1 VKFVVKERWSSVKIT
16 KKRIIYTALVILIV
30 VFSSTFAVL
39 MTLER
44 NDYRNYL
51 QGEYGK
57 SMYELIDAV
66 QNIRVNLT
74 KAAVVGSREQ
84 AIVVFEE
91 IFRYSGIANDKLH
104 SLPVDQPTISDTSKF
119 LSQTGDFCYNLG
131 KLSTTGKQLNDE
143 DYNNIERLKKQSVI
157 LEGQLKSTADNINQG
172 KVKWGEI
179 RKKIIGAFAKNNDNS
194 ISEQFQGMQK
204 QIVQYPALIYDG
216 PFSDNVLQVKPKID
230 SQRQISGKEAEKIA
244 RKIIG
249 KNKIESLTVSS
260 VKGKADIDVYR
271 FTAALKNRSRKGDRV
286 ICEISKRG
294 GKISYLINDR
304 AVNNSSITVKKSRDM
319 GAEYLKNL
327 GYDNMIPTY
336 SLKYNNIA
344 VVSYVYKQGNIL
356 VYPDQIKLK
365 IALDNGDIIGIEAD
379 KYLMSHVETREIST
393 PKMSYEEA
401 QKKVGNRLNVT
412 GKRLVVIPTETNSE
426 ILCYEFSGNYKND
439 NFKVYI
445 NAETGYEEKIIQIIN
460 TPNGELT
467 I

>member
-1 VKFVVKERWSSVKIT
+1 MKIA

-74 KAAVVGSREQ
+74 KAAIVGSREQ

-104 SLPVDQPTISDTSKF
+104 SLPVDQPTISGTSKF

-131 KLSTTGKQLNDE
+131 KLSTSGKQLTND
-143 DYNNIERLKKQSVI
+143 DYDNIERLKKQSVI
-157 LEGQLKSTADNINQG
+157 LEGQLKATADNINQG

-179 RKKIIGAFAKNNDNS
+179 RKKITGAFAKNNDNS

-216 PFSDNVLQVKPKID
+216 PFSDNVLQVKPKIN
-230 SQRQISGKEAEKIA
+230 SQKQVSEKKAEAIA

-249 KNKIESLTVSS
+249 EAKIESLNVSS

-271 FTAALKNRSRKGDRV
+271 FTAALKNRNRKGDRV
-286 ICEISKRG
+286 ICEISKKG
-294 GKISYLINDR
+294 GRISYLINDR
-304 AVNNSSITVKKSRDM
+304 AVNNSSISAEKSRNI
-319 GAEYLKNL
+319 GIRYLKNL
-327 GYDNMIPTY
+327 GYDNMVPTY
-336 SLKYNNIA
+336 SLRYNNIA
-344 VVSYVYKQGNIL
+344 VISYVYNQNNIL
-356 VYPDQIKLK
+356 IYPDQIKLK
-365 IALDNGDIIGIEAD
+365 IALDNGDIIGVEAD
-379 KYLMSHVETREIST
+379 KYLMSHIEKRKIST

-401 QKKVGNRLNVT
+401 KEKV
-412 GKRLVVIPTETNSE
+412 GKRLNITGRRLVIIPTEANSE
-426 ILCYEFSGNYKND
+426 ILCYEFSGDYKND
-439 NFKVYI
+439 DFKVYI

>member
-1 VKFVVKERWSSVKIT
+1 
-16 KKRIIYTALVILIV
+16 
-30 VFSSTFAVL
+30 
-39 MTLER
+39 
-44 NDYRNYL
+44 
-51 QGEYGK
+51 
-57 SMYELIDAV
+57 
-66 QNIRVNLT
+66 
-74 KAAVVGSREQ
+74 
-84 AIVVFEE
+84 
-91 IFRYSGIANDKLH
+91 
-104 SLPVDQPTISDTSKF
+104 
-119 LSQTGDFCYNLG
+119 
-131 KLSTTGKQLNDE
+131 
-143 DYNNIERLKKQSVI
+143 
-157 LEGQLKSTADNINQG
+157 
-172 KVKWGEI
+172 
-179 RKKIIGAFAKNNDNS
+179 
-194 ISEQFQGMQK
+194 
-204 QIVQYPALIYDG
+204 
-216 PFSDNVLQVKPKID
+216 
-230 SQRQISGKEAEKIA
+230 
-244 RKIIG
+244 
-249 KNKIESLTVSS
+249 
-260 VKGKADIDVYR
+260 
-271 FTAALKNRSRKGDRV
+271 
-286 ICEISKRG
+286 
-294 GKISYLINDR
+294 
-304 AVNNSSITVKKSRDM
+304 M

>member
-1 VKFVVKERWSSVKIT
+1 MKIA
-16 KKRIIYTALVILIV
+16 KKRIIYTAVVTLIV

-74 KAAVVGSREQ
+74 KAAIVGSREQ
-84 AIVVFEE
+84 SIVVFEE
-91 IFRYSGIANDKLH
+91 IFRYSAIANDKLH
-104 SLPVDQPTISDTSKF
+104 SLPVSQPTISDTSKF

-131 KLSTTGKQLNDE
+131 KVSSNGKQLTDG

-157 LEGQLKSTADNINQG
+157 LEGQLKTTADDINKG

-179 RKKIIGAFAKNNDNS
+179 RKKITGAFAKGNDNS
-194 ISEQFQGMQK
+194 ISEQFQGIQK
-204 QIVQYPALIYDG
+204 QVVQYPALIYDG
-216 PFSDNVLQVKPKID
+216 PFSDNALQVKPKID
-230 SQRQISGKEAEKIA
+230 SQKQISQGEAEIIA
-244 RKIIG
+244 KRIIG
-249 KNKIESLTVSS
+249 EEKIESLNVSS
-260 VKGKADIDVYR
+260 IKGKADIDVYR
-271 FTAALKNRSRKGDRV
+271 FTAALKGRTGKEDGV
-286 ICEISKRG
+286 VCEISKRG

-304 AVNNSSITVKKSRDM
+304 VVNNSSMDVKKAVSI
-319 GAEYLKNL
+319 GTKYLKNL
-327 GYDNMIPTY
+327 GYDNMVPTY

-344 VVSYVYKQGNIL
+344 VINYVYNQDGIL
-356 VYPDQIKLK
+356 IYPDQIKLK

-379 KYLMSHVETREIST
+379 KYLISHSEKRKISNPKVNYEKARER
-393 PKMSYEEA
+393 
-401 QKKVGNRLNVT
+401 V
-412 GKRLVVIPTETNSE
+412 GKRLNITSKRLVIIPSETNAE
-426 ILCYEFSGNYKND
+426 ILCYEFSGNYNGD

-445 NAETGYEEKIIQIIN
+445 NADTGYEERIIQIIN
-460 TPNGELT
+460 TPNGQLT

>member
-1 VKFVVKERWSSVKIT
+1 MRKRCSFVKIA

-66 QNIRVNLT
+66 QNIRINLT
-74 KAAVVGSREQ
+74 KAAIVGSKEQ

-131 KLSTTGKQLNDE
+131 KLSSEGKQLTDE
-143 DYNNIERLKKQSVI
+143 DYNSIERLKKQSVV
-157 LEGQLKSTADNINQG
+157 LEAQLKATSDNINQG
-172 KVKWGEI
+172 KVRWGEI
-179 RKKIIGAFAKNNDNS
+179 RKKITGAFAKGSDNS

-204 QIVQYPALIYDG
+204 QIIQYPALIYDG
-216 PFSDNVLQVKPKID
+216 PFSDNVLQIKPKIN
-230 SQRQISGKEAEKIA
+230 SQKQISQAEAQKVAE
-244 RKIIG
+244 KIIG
-249 KNKIESLTVSS
+249 KEKIESINVSS
-260 VKGKADIDVYR
+260 LKGKADIDVYR
-271 FTAALKNRSRKGDRV
+271 FTAALKGRVRKEDRI

-294 GKISYLINDR
+294 GKISYLIDDR
-304 AVNNSSITVKKSRDM
+304 AVNNSSMNTKEAVDIGSK
-319 GAEYLKNL
+319 YLKNL

-336 SLKYNNIA
+336 SLRYNNIA
-344 VVSYVYKQGNIL
+344 VISYVYSQDNIL
-356 VYPDQIKLK
+356 MYPDQIKLK
-365 IALDNGDIIGIEAD
+365 IALDNGGIVGIEAD
-379 KYLMSHVETREIST
+379 KYLISHSEKRKITN
-393 PKMSYEEA
+393 PKVSYEEA
-401 QKKVGNRLNVT
+401 RKRVGKRLNIT
-412 GKRLVVIPTETNSE
+412 SERLVVIPTETNNE
-426 ILCYEFSGNYKND
+426 ILCYEFSGNYKGD

-445 NAETGYEEKIIQIIN
+445 NTQTGYEERIIQIIN